1 MMTNFPVQPPN
12 ASLGRSKTALQSQNT
27 ATNQI
32 IPRWS
37 RTKVIVDFQVSS
49 WLRQMDAVSSKESGS
64 FQFLC
69 CSHFLCSVRLW
80 VQFLSQRRRQTCES
94 WAEERRGDKWSAESG
109 QEPVAR
115 EDLSEPS
122 PANKTFSKTCSTN
135 LFSLNK
141 SRSCR
146 KIFRTSSC
154 LKAKLCF
161 SKICSS
167 KNFFLLQ
174 TRAGRGERFVKTSCC
189 LGSLV
194 QAKLIS
200 SFVSLNFQL

>member
-1 MMTNFPVQPPN
+1 M
-12 ASLGRSKTALQSQNT
+12 
-27 ATNQI
+27 
-32 IPRWS
+32 
-37 RTKVIVDFQVSS
+37 
-49 WLRQMDAVSSKESGS
+49 
-64 FQFLC
+64 
-69 CSHFLCSVRLW
+69 
-80 VQFLSQRRRQTCES
+80 QFLSQRRRQTCES
-94 WAEERRGDKWSAESG
+94 WAEERRRGDKWSAESG
-109 QEPVAR
+109 QEPVGE
-115 EDLSEPS
+115 EDLSEP
-122 PANKTFSKTCSTN
+122 PASKTFSTKLVQNTFLQKTFFLQTRPGRARG
-135 LFSLNK
+135 FV
-141 SRSCR
+141 
-146 KIFRTSSC
+146 RTSSC